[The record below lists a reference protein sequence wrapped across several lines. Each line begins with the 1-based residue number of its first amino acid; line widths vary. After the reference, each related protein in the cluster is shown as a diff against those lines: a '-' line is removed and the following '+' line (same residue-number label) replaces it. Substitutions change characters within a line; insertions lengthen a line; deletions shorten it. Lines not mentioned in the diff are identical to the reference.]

1 MGDAVREDSCL
12 AGTGTCHDEHWPEDV
27 LDGLLLVGIRLDAGF
42 RISLGHRH

>member
-1 MGDAVREDSCL
+1 
-12 AGTGTCHDEHWPEDV
+12 V